1 MKNKEKYANEII
13 EATVRGE
20 HISVDKQSG
29 KILSCIEADCEKCLF
44 FRADPATL
52 TCRGMFSSW
61 ANAEYKE
68 PKIFTEREK
77 AFITLFPEIQYIA
90 RDKNNK
96 IFGYCRKPFKD
107 EEEGW
112 WVYQGGGVIEIR
124 FGTLLRF
131 ESIQWEDE
139 EPTSREEILGESN
152 ENKARTD

>member
-1 MKNKEKYANEII
+1 MKNKEKYAKEIAESAI
-13 EATVRGE
+13 KSDHYFAYNKTLKTIVP
-20 HISVDKQSG
+20 
-29 KILSCIEADCEKCLF
+29 CCETKCNDCLF
-44 FRADPATL
+44 HTGEKLCVMNRLD
-52 TCRGMFSSW
+52 W

-77 AFITLFPEIQYIA
+77 AFFTLFPEIQYIA

-112 WVYQGGGVIEIR
+112 WVYKGGGVIEIR
-124 FGTLLRF
+124 FGDFLKF

-139 EPTSREEILGESN
+139 EPTSREEILRGSDE
-152 ENKARTD
+152 

>member
-29 KILSCIEADCEKCLF
+29 KISPCFEADCEKCLF

-68 PKIFTEREK
+68 PKIFTDREK
-77 AFITLFPEIQYIA
+77 AFVKLFPLIKYIA
-90 RDKNNK
+90 RNRDGDLYM
-96 IFGYCRKPFKD
+96 FASKPEKGNSTWEVVD
-107 EEEGW
+107 GCTGW
-112 WVYQGGGVIEIR
+112 IQD
-124 FGTLLRF
+124 FMCLNF
-131 ESIQWEDE
+131 NSITWDDE
-139 EPTSREEILGESN
+139 EPTSREEILGGSDE
-152 ENKARTD
+152 